1 MKHASIALLT
11 LALLGCAGENAPDAQ
26 VNAEPAN
33 ASSAMTSSDAV
44 SAGSLSNEFQRD
56 HEATSLA
63 ACVYAAQATGETET
77 HLNLRR
83 ALEERHRVMM
93 PEADETSR
101 NADIVEAIEN
111 GRARLDNQ
119 GTSRNDD
126 LGRWLNEF
134 CF

>member
-11 LALLGCAGENAPDAQ
+11 LALFGCAASETPNTQ

-33 ASSAMTSSDAV
+33 ANSATTSSDAV
-44 SAGSLSNEFQRD
+44 SADQMSNEFQRD
-56 HEATSLA
+56 HEASSLA
-63 ACVYAAQATGETET
+63 ACVYAAQATGETDT
-77 HLNLRR
+77 HLNLQR
-83 ALEERHRVMM
+83 ALEERHLAML

-126 LGRWLNEF
+126 ILRWLNEF